1 MANQTEEQMRREAR
15 RRSLKRRHHRQLFIV
30 VAAIVV
36 VLFLAN
42 LLTKSREY
50 SDTENRSL
58 AQRPGIMAGG
68 LRDGTYFKDFDTY
81 YSDQFVLRDQFVK
94 LKFIGNWL
102 LHIRESSGVLIGK
115 DKYQFE
121 IPVSP
126 DEAQE
131 KSTIKKIND
140 FYNLEPGIETRMM
153 IVPGSSAILTDK
165 LPANAA
171 VADQAKDIK
180 DFYEQ
185 IDDGIETIDVT
196 GILRRSDPDNLYYR
210 TDHHWTSGGA
220 FTVFKSVAG
229 KLGIEAPVGYDHYTV
244 STSFKGTLSSKSGD
258 FVGKDSVEIYAPKS
272 DKVNYYVTY
281 PDSQEKRSSI
291 FKPEMLKT
299 KDKYTVFFGGNHP
312 LVEINTTADTGRNLL
327 VLKDSYANS
336 FMQFMTPY
344 YDRIIMVDPRY
355 YYDNINMVISNYD
368 INEILYLYSADTL
381 FSDTSLSDALE
392 AAIDAQTE
400 EEQKA
405 KKEKD
410 GDDAE
415 ADTAGQAET
424 TADGSGSDDG
434 ESATSEDSGDTEDT
448 GEADDAA
455 EDQEDDGSGGGT

>member
-1 MANQTEEQMRREAR
+1 MTNPSEEQLRREAR
-15 RRSLKRRHHRQLFIV
+15 RRMLKRRHHRQLFQV
-30 VAAIVV
+30 VAVIVV
-36 VLFLAN
+36 VLFFAN
-42 LLTKSREY
+42 LLTRSREY

-58 AQRPGIMAGG
+58 AQKPGIMAGG

-121 IPVSP
+121 IPVTP
-126 DEAQE
+126 DEKQV
-131 KSTIKKIND
+131 KSAAKKINV
-140 FYNLEPGIETRMM
+140 FYNLDQGIATRMM
-153 IVPGSSAILTDK
+153 IVPGSAAVLTDK

-171 VADQAKDIK
+171 VRDQAKDIK
-180 DFYEQ
+180 QFYEE
-185 IDDGIETIDVT
+185 IDDGIDTIDVT
-196 GILRRSDPDNLYYR
+196 GILKRSDPENLYYR

-220 FTVFKSVAG
+220 FTVFKAVAA

-244 STSFKGTLSSKSGD
+244 STSFKGTLSSKTGD

-272 DKVNYYVTY
+272 EKVNYYVVY
-281 PDSQEKRSSI
+281 PSAKEKRSSI

-336 FMQFMTPY
+336 FMQFLTPY
-344 YDRIIMVDPRY
+344 YDKIIMVDPRY
-355 YYDNINMVISNYD
+355 YYDNLNMVLSNYD

-392 AAIDAQTE
+392 AAIEAKTE
-400 EEQKA
+400 EEKKEKKA
-405 KKEKD
+405 KKKEKEAEET
-410 GDDAE
+410 DAE
-415 ADTAGQAET
+415 SPETQDEASGQEAEP
-424 TADGSGSDDG
+424 SEG
-434 ESATSEDSGDTEDT
+434 E
-448 GEADDAA
+448 
-455 EDQEDDGSGGGT
+455 